1 MDFVRI
7 PIRALSLPGD
17 CKLILLRILELGG
30 EAQRGEL
37 AGVVKGCRARLED
50 ALARLMA
57 ALVIEARGAGFCL
70 VNAAWYY
77 GEESPPKP
85 QPRPEQLEPP
95 RERPPQGVA
104 FPTTAEEVVQASQ
117 MPQYAGR
124 RPLMLD
130 EARAFLDYY
139 QSIGWRQRDNVYIRD
154 WRLKIRK
161 WTEERHGINRT
172 DSKDNWRGG
181 RRVGHEGDF
190 APPIT
195 DPSQL

>member
-1 MDFVRI
+1 MDFVRV

-17 CKLILLRILELGG
+17 CKLILLRLLELGG
-30 EAQRGEL
+30 EASRGEL
-37 AGVVKGCRARLED
+37 AGLVKGCRARLED

-57 ALVIEARGAGFCL
+57 ALVIEARGAGFGL

-77 GEESPPKP
+77 GSDNPQQDRPKP
-85 QPRPEQLEPP
+85 GQMEPP
-95 RERPPQGVA
+95 RERPPQGVP
-104 FPTTAEEVVQASQ
+104 FPATAEEIVQASQ
-117 MPQYAGR
+117 MPAYAGR
-124 RPLMLD
+124 RPLTIE

-181 RRVGHEGDF
+181 RRVGREGDF
-190 APPIT
+190 APVIY
-195 DPSQL
+195 DPAEL